1 MPIEL
6 LPVGLFLLG
15 ALAAAFAGDRLAP
28 VIALAVPLAAAVASW
43 VLLAPGV
50 TASWSI
56 MDYELQPV
64 RADRFA
70 LVMTGL
76 FHLVAVVGALYA
88 WQVRDR
94 FQHAGMMLYI
104 AGGIGAVLAGD
115 LISLFVFFELIGLG
129 GTLLVLT
136 ARTRASLPAAVR
148 YLVFQVAAGVTLL
161 AGVLILGS
169 STGDWQFRHIGLDAP
184 GGWLILLAFG
194 IKSGF
199 PLLHNWITDAYPKAS
214 TAGLAVLVAVTTKV
228 GVYGLARGFAGESL
242 LIAVGAVMAFWPIFY
257 TLVENDL
264 RRVVAYAMVVQ
275 IGLMVVGAGVGS
287 ERAIDGVSM
296 HIFMDVLF
304 KMTLF
309 MALGV
314 VLHRLGTTRADRL
327 GGLWRAMPLTT
338 ACVAVAVAA
347 NAAVPLT
354 AGFVSKKLLLSAIE
368 YGDVPV
374 VLWLALTTLSS
385 LAILYAGVRVLWEG
399 FLRPAPQRDERH
411 ETPADAPW
419 PMAVAMLIP
428 AGLLIAGG
436 LLPGLTDMLRPNG
449 GDYSPLYAG
458 KVIGQ
463 LQMLA
468 FGLLAWVLLAR
479 AGVGLPQSRPAT
491 WLDAEWLYR
500 RGVPTLAAAVRD
512 VLAGAAARATG
523 LAGRLLATPPGDGR
537 LAHRLGQTWPTGSMA
552 LWVAVLLAVMLLF
565 GIGRS

>member
-6 LPVGLFLLG
+6 LPVGLFLIG
-15 ALAAAFAGDRLAP
+15 ALIAGFTSDRIAPVVALLVP
-28 VIALAVPLAAAVASW
+28 VIAAVVSLYV
-43 VLLAPGV
+43 LAPGA

-56 MDYELQPV
+56 MAYELQPV
-64 RADRFA
+64 YADRFG

-76 FHLVAVVGALYA
+76 FHLVAFAGALYA

-94 FQHAGMMLYI
+94 LQHAGMMLYI

-115 LISLFVFFELIGLG
+115 LITLFVFFELIGLG

-136 ARTRASLPAAVR
+136 ARTGSSLPAAVR

-161 AGVLILGS
+161 AGILILGS
-169 STGDWQFRHIGLDAP
+169 STGDWHFRHIGLDAP

-242 LIAVGAVMAFWPIFY
+242 LVVIGAVLAFWPIFY
-257 TLVENDL
+257 TLVENNL
-264 RRVVAYAMVVQ
+264 RRVVAYAMMAQ
-275 IGLMVVGAGVGS
+275 IGLMVVGIGVGS
-287 ERAIDGVSM
+287 DRAIDGVSM
-296 HIFMDVLF
+296 HIVMDVLF

-314 VLHRLGTTRADRL
+314 VLHRVGTTRADRL
-327 GGLWRAMPLTT
+327 GGLWRSMPLTT

-347 NAAVPLT
+347 NAALPLT
-354 AGFVSKKLLLSAIE
+354 AGFISKKLLLSAIE

-374 VLWLALTTLSS
+374 LLWLALVTLSS
-385 LAILYAGVRVLWEG
+385 LAVLYAGVRILWEG
-399 FLRPAPQRDERH
+399 FLRPVSRPQQA
-411 ETPADAPW
+411 PADAPW
-419 PMAVAMLIP
+419 PMALAMLIP
-428 AGLLIAGG
+428 VTLLIAGG
-436 LLPGLTDMLRPNG
+436 LVPGLTDVLRPNG

-458 KVIGQ
+458 KIINQ
-463 LQMLA
+463 LQLLL
-468 FGLLAWVLLAR
+468 FGLITYVLLAR
-479 AGVGLPQSRPAT
+479 AGLGLPQPGPAR
-491 WLDAEWLYR
+491 WLDAEWFYR
-500 RGVPTLAAAVRD
+500 RGVP
-512 VLAGAAARATG
+512 AT
-523 LAGRLLATPPGDGR
+523 AGRIRGLLATAGERAARLIDRVLTTPPGKDQ

-565 GIGRS
+565 GISGE